1 MGLLRA
7 FISELANPESVII
20 MHIYR
25 NLKVETIVDEWS
37 LIKTYALVKSFGLI
51 LATAALNTNNTAL
64 KQAGYRGFELPQ
76 TETQIEISEWFKTL
90 RNKLDAKY

>member
-7 FISELANPESVII
+7 FISELANPESDIV
-20 MHIYR
+20 MYIYR
-25 NLKVETIVDEWS
+25 NVIETMVEQWS
-37 LIKTYALVKSFGLI
+37 LEKIYALVKSFGLI
-51 LATAALNTNNTAL
+51 LATAALNTNNAAL

-90 RNKLDAKY
+90 RNKLSVKY